1 MFNNG
6 SSPTKGRG
14 NNDGQ
19 VDTRGKKHQNLQ
31 SAVFGGGYL
40 DGNAPAYDPEVK
52 RTNVGTT

>member
-6 SSPTKGRG
+6 ASPTKGRSK
-14 NNDGQ
+14 NDE

-52 RTNVGTT
+52 RTNVGTG